1 MRVTKRQLRR
11 IIKEEIDI
19 IFEGSNDFVLG
30 DRVQLRD
37 SDKTGRIIKIA
48 DLSKFEFNFVVKLDH
63 DGPTVKREASQ
74 MILRNK

>member
-1 MRVTKRQLRR
+1 MKLSIIELKQ

-19 IFEGSNDFVLG
+19 IFEGSNDFALG

-37 SDKTGRIIKIA
+37 SNKTGRIIKVD
-48 DLSKFEFNFVVKLDH
+48 DLSKFEFNFVVQLDH
-63 DGPTVKREASQ
+63 GPTVEREASQ

>member
-37 SDKTGRIIKIA
+37 SDKTGRIIKVA
-48 DLSKFEFNFVVKLDH
+48 DLSKFEFNFVVQLDH
-63 DGPTVKREASQ
+63 GPTVEREASQ